1 MNPDEKPI
9 VALIIFLGIAAAGVA
24 ALFAW
29 LI

>member
-1 MNPDEKPI
+1 MNPDARPLA
-9 VALIIFLGIAAAGVA
+9 ALFILIGIAAAGVA